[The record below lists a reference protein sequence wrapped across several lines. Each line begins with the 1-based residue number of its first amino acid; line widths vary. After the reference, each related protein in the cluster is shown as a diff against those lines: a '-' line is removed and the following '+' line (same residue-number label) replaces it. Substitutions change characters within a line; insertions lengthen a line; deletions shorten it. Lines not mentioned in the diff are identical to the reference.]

1 MPDVSSK
8 PGLTRR
14 AFVNLVGSAGGV
26 PAVYSTMVAMGLL
39 PVPAAYAGP
48 PVLAPAS
55 GRGRRVVILGAGI
68 AGMTAAHELIKAGF
82 DCVVLEAR
90 ARPGGRCWTLRGGD
104 KIEERDSAQMV
115 RWGRADEL
123 YFNPGPARLPQHHQ
137 AILGY
142 CKELGVPL
150 QPTVND
156 NRNALLHDAAS
167 FDGKPVRSRQVA
179 NDLRGHI
186 AELLAKAV
194 YQGALDQ
201 TLTAA
206 DKVSLLALVRGFGR
220 LQPDHSYRGS
230 ARAGY
235 AELPGA
241 GTQQGRLNEPL
252 ALKAIASNA
261 FWREVSSFGE
271 GFDQAATMLQP
282 VGGMDRIA
290 AAFAKRLGGRIRFN
304 KVVTE
309 IRRVGEAKVRIVYR
323 DRNTKTE
330 SDIEADFALVT
341 LPLKVLGAIAADFSP
356 RHKAAIATAGYMP
369 AAKVAFEAKR
379 RFWEEDEQIYGGIS
393 WTTQDITQI
402 WYPSTG
408 LQAAGGILVGAYIWT
423 TSFGETFARLS
434 PVERLELALRQG
446 EKLHPTYRA
455 DTCNGVSVC
464 WGKIPFSEGA
474 WCEWTPDVKRS
485 AYPVLME
492 PDGPLFLAG
501 EHLSNLPGW
510 QEGAVLSAHA
520 AVKLIAKRAASAAGR
535 SREQ

>member
-1 MPDVSSK
+1 MPDRPST
-8 PGLTRR
+8 PRLTRR
-14 AFVNLVGSAGGV
+14 AFVNLAGSAGGL

-68 AGMTAAHELIKAGF
+68 AGMTADHELTKAGF

-104 KIEERDSAQMV
+104 KIEESDSAQTV
-115 RWGRADEL
+115 GWGRADDA
-123 YFNPGPARLPQHHQ
+123 YFNPGPARLPQHHR

-150 QPTVND
+150 QPIIND
-156 NRNALLHDAAS
+156 NRNALLHDPAT
-167 FDGKPVRSRQVA
+167 FDGKPVRMRQVA

-194 YQGALDQ
+194 NQGALDQ
-201 TLTAA
+201 TLTAD
-206 DKVSLLALVRGFGR
+206 DKENLLALVRGFGR
-220 LQPDHSYRGS
+220 LRADYSYRGS
-230 ARAGY
+230 ARAGL
-235 AELPGA
+235 AKLPGA
-241 GTQQGRLNEPL
+241 GLEQGQPLEPL

-261 FWREVSSFGE
+261 FWQEASSFGE
-271 GFDQAATMLQP
+271 QFDQAATMLQP

-290 AAFAKRLGGRIRFN
+290 SAFARRLGGSIRFD
-304 KVVTE
+304 KVVTQ
-309 IRRVGEAKVRIVYR
+309 IRRLGEARARVVYR
-323 DRNTKTE
+323 DRRSKKENA
-330 SDIEADFALVT
+330 IEADFVVVT
-341 LPLKVLGAIAADFSP
+341 LPLSVLGSIAADFSP
-356 RHKAAIATAGYMP
+356 RHKAAIAAATYMP

-379 RFWEEDEQIYGGIS
+379 RFWEEDEHIYGGTS
-393 WTTQDITQI
+393 WTTQDITQL

-408 LQAAGGILVGAYIWT
+408 MHGERGILVGAYIWT
-423 TSFGETFARLS
+423 TRIGETFAGL
-434 PVERLELALRQG
+434 PPAERLELALRQG

-455 DTCNGVSVC
+455 DTRNGVSVC

-474 WCEWTPDVKRS
+474 WCEWTPEARRS
-485 AYPVLME
+485 AYPVLLE

-520 AVKLIAKRAASAAGR
+520 AVKLIAERASAAR
-535 SREQ
+535 

>member
-1 MPDVSSK
+1 MLMPHVPSM

-14 AFVNLVGSAGGV
+14 GFINLAGSAGGL

-48 PVLAPAS
+48 PLLPPAA
-55 GRGRRVVILGAGI
+55 GRGKRVVILGAGI
-68 AGMTAAHELIKAGF
+68 AGMTAAHELVKAGF
-82 DCVVLEAR
+82 ECVVLEAR
-90 ARPGGRCWTLRGGD
+90 ERPGGRCWTLRGGD
-104 KIEERDSAQMV
+104 RVEESDSVQTV
-115 RWGRADEL
+115 RWNRAGDL
-123 YFNPGPARLPQHHQ
+123 YFNPGPARLPQHHT

-150 QPTVND
+150 QPIIND
-156 NRNALLHDAAS
+156 NRNALLHDPAT
-167 FDGKPVRSRQVA
+167 FDGKPVRLRQVA

-186 AELLAKAV
+186 AELLAKAL

-201 TLTAA
+201 TLSTA

-220 LQPDHSYRGS
+220 LQPDHSYHGS
-230 ARAGY
+230 ARAGF

-241 GTQQGRLNEPL
+241 GTQWGRLNEPL
-252 ALKAIASNA
+252 ALKAITSNA
-261 FWREVSSFGE
+261 FWREASSFGE
-271 GFDQAATMLQP
+271 QFDQAATMLQP

-290 AAFAKRLGGRIRFN
+290 TAFAKGLGGRIRFD

-309 IRRVGEAKVRIVYR
+309 IRRVGEAKARIVYR
-323 DRNTKTE
+323 DRRSKAE
-330 SDIEADFALVT
+330 SAIEADFVLVT

-369 AAKVAFEAKR
+369 AVKVAFEAKR

-402 WYPSTG
+402 WYPSTR
-408 LQAAGGILVGAYIWT
+408 LQAASGILVGAYIWT
-423 TSFGETFARLS
+423 AHIGDAFARLS
-434 PVERLELALRQG
+434 PAERLELALGQG

-455 DTCNGVSVC
+455 DTRAGVAVAWS
-464 WGKIPFSEGA
+464 KIPFSEGA
-474 WCEWTPDVKRS
+474 WCEWTPEARRS
-485 AYPVLME
+485 AYPVLLE

-510 QEGAVLSAHA
+510 QEGAVLSAQA
-520 AVKLIAKRAASAAGR
+520 AVKQIAERAAAR
-535 SREQ
+535 R